1 MSKGTLK
8 LTQYL
13 YFPHH
18 KHWFYHKYVAH
29 HKGITRAGQGNNILF
44 CHHLRQP
51 HLEWENKKCCKQR
64 SELGSEPQTRTTEQ
78 NSNGKAESIVV
89 PESS

>member
-1 MSKGTLK
+1 MWHTIRVLLELAK
-8 LTQYL
+8 
-13 YFPHH
+13 
-18 KHWFYHKYVAH
+18 V
-29 HKGITRAGQGNNILF
+29 ITYSFVTI
-44 CHHLRQP
+44 LRQP